1 MTDDDGLPLENFIQ
15 ALTSQLDRAQQTMA
29 LKARAGLPLT
39 FAVKDLT
46 LDLRTHVAMSGSVV
60 RIRPAGPG
68 DRDSSIL
75 HLSVTT
81 ITKPMIEEN
90 TPALDQDAGPSIQE
104 ALGDQ
109 MTPDEIRRLE
119 WTGIRSVSQLRQ
131 VQRQTGAEEI
141 GRMSSL
147 PVDRL
152 RLALAKAA
160 APHVSR
166 ISRARESAGAGGG
179 EPLLRVHG
187 FNLVDGD
194 DPEVRIGDD
203 HAVVVSATENELLVR
218 PVAPTAAGVLEV
230 RTGPGMA
237 TAAAFELELARDE
250 SSNGGGR

>member
-46 LDLRTHVAMSGSVV
+46 LDLRTHVQMSGSVV
-60 RIRPAGPG
+60 RIRPAGAG

-75 HLSVTT
+75 HLAITT

-90 TPALDQDAGPSIQE
+90 TPALDDDAGPSIQE

-109 MTPDEIRRLE
+109 MTADEIRRLE

-131 VQRQTGAEEI
+131 VQRQTGADEI

-166 ISRARESAGAGGG
+166 ITRAQDASNGDGG

-194 DPEVRIGDD
+194 HPEVRIGDE
-203 HAVVVSATENELLVR
+203 HAVVVSASEHELLVR
-218 PVAPTAAGVLEV
+218 PAGPAASGVLEV
-230 RTGPGMA
+230 RTGPGVA
-237 TAAAFELELARDE
+237 TAAAFELDE
-250 SSNGGGR
+250 SPSGGAR

>member
-1 MTDDDGLPLENFIQ
+1 
-15 ALTSQLDRAQQTMA
+15 MA

-46 LDLRTHVAMSGSVV
+46 LDLRTHVAMAGSVV

-90 TPALDQDAGPSIQE
+90 TPALDREEGPSIQE

-109 MTPDEIRRLE
+109 MTDEEIRRLE
-119 WTGIRSVSQLRQ
+119 WSGISSVSQLRQ
-131 VQRQTGAEEI
+131 VQRNTGAEAI
-141 GRMSSL
+141 GRVSAL
-147 PVDRL
+147 PIDRL

-166 ISRARESAGAGGG
+166 ITRAHDAADGEHG
-179 EPLLRVHG
+179 EPLLRVLG
-187 FNLVDGD
+187 FNLVNGG

-203 HAVVVSATENELLVR
+203 HAVVVAASERELLVR
-218 PVAPTAAGVLEV
+218 PVAPTAGGVLEV
-230 RTGPGMA
+230 RTGPGVT
-237 TAAAFELELARDE
+237 TAAAFELDD
-250 SSNGGGR
+250 GGAP